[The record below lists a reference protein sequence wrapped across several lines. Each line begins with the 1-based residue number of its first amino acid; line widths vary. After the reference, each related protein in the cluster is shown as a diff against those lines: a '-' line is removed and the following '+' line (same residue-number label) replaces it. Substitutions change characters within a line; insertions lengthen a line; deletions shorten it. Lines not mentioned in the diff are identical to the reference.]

1 MNLNLNVIKFL
12 QQYDNDPELRAKVEQ
27 AEMMYPGSLEIRESV
42 VEDVLIPIAEEMGL
56 GFTLMDLY
64 NYERQ
69 LKRERS
75 RDVALTEEELKAAD
89 EEYHYWL
96 VDKGWENDE
105 SCFKQDSRLP
115 MRKKTDG
122 QKDRLFSL
130 VLQRG
135 FEPRLLAR
143 CARKALI

>member
-1 MNLNLNVIKFL
+1 LNLNLNVIKFL
-12 QQYDNDPELRAKVEQ
+12 QQYDSDPELRAKVEQ

-69 LKRERS
+69 LKHERS

-105 SCFKQDSRLP
+105 SCFKQ
-115 MRKKTDG
+115 G
-122 QKDRLFSL
+122 EQKGID
-130 VLQRG
+130 
-135 FEPRLLAR
+135 
-143 CARKALI
+143 

>member
-12 QQYDNDPELRAKVEQ
+12 KLYETDPELRKKVEQ

-69 LKRERS
+69 LKRDRS
-75 RDVALTEEELKAAD
+75 RDVELSEEEINAAAD
-89 EEYHYWL
+89 EEVSYWL
-96 VDKGWENDE
+96 VDKGWAHDE
-105 SCFKQDSRLP
+105 SCFDSNSP
-115 MRKKTDG
+115 KGID
-122 QKDRLFSL
+122 
-130 VLQRG
+130 
-135 FEPRLLAR
+135 
-143 CARKALI
+143 

>member
-56 GFTLMDLY
+56 GITLMDLY

-69 LKRERS
+69 LKHERS
-75 RDVALTEEELKAAD
+75 RDVALTEEDL
-89 EEYHYWL
+89 
-96 VDKGWENDE
+96 
-105 SCFKQDSRLP
+105 
-115 MRKKTDG
+115 
-122 QKDRLFSL
+122 
-130 VLQRG
+130 
-135 FEPRLLAR
+135 
-143 CARKALI
+143 

>member
-12 QQYDNDPELRAKVEQ
+12 QQYDSDPELRAKVEQ

-69 LKRERS
+69 LKREAQPR
-75 RDVALTEEELKAAD
+75 RCPHRRRTQ
-89 EEYHYWL
+89 
-96 VDKGWENDE
+96 G
-105 SCFKQDSRLP
+105 CR
-115 MRKKTDG
+115 
-122 QKDRLFSL
+122 
-130 VLQRG
+130 RG
-135 FEPRLLAR
+135 VSLLAR
-143 CARKALI
+143 R